1 MTVVKEEKLLKFTGL
16 MILLAYFPMTFLV
29 KDDLVKLIFYVAALL
44 VMSILLFRKYVRDKK
59 QNKDLTRYKMLL
71 FFLGISVLI
80 LVFALVYPNL

>member
-71 FFLGISVLI
+71 FSLGISVLI
-80 LVFALVYPNL
+80 LVFALVYPSL